1 MTATLTAPAPH
12 RQLAF
17 YQLLVG
23 ARKNWLNDAL
33 SEALKQADPI
43 QAKAELASLVPADV
57 QKILAAAGIRDE
69 HVFPCP
75 TLLLAKPTLVGYYRL
90 LLGSPQKTF
99 YAGATGMG
107 IFKSME
113 TRNAASERQK
123 SLIPDFCAAMSVS
136 LAELVRQA
144 SPSLTPRD
152 IGELPLLT
160 LGSQFQGGNNNLIG
174 QQATVDVFLSI
185 AEVVKG
191 QIEKREEKKII
202 LKNAAGR
209 KVILQ
214 LASDPD
220 VCILEEVGNALHRK
234 VAIEIKGGLDKSNA
248 HNRAGEA
255 EKSHQK
261 AKGDKFRDFWTLIA
275 KSGLDTEKLKSESP
289 TTTLWFDV
297 AQILE
302 RAGPD
307 WDEFRSRIISET
319 GIPFTS

>member
-1 MTATLTAPAPH
+1 MMSQLSAPAPS

-33 SEALKQADPI
+33 ADALKQADPV
-43 QAKAELASLVPADV
+43 KVKGELAALVPADV

-75 TLLLAKPTLVGYYRL
+75 TLLQAKPTLVGYYRL

-107 IFKSME
+107 MFKSME
-113 TRNAASERQK
+113 TRDASTERQK
-123 SLIPDFCAAMSVS
+123 KALPDFCAAMSAS

-174 QQATVDVFLSI
+174 QQATLDVFLSL
-185 AEVVKG
+185 AEVVKSH
-191 QIEKREEKKII
+191 IEKREEKKIV

-209 KVILQ
+209 KVTLQ
-214 LASDPD
+214 LSSDPD
-220 VCILEEVGNALHRK
+220 VCILEEVGGSLHRK
-234 VAIEIKGGLDKSNA
+234 VAIEIKGGLDRSNA

-261 AKGDKFRDFWTLIA
+261 AKADKFRDFWTIIA
-275 KSGLDTEKLKSESP
+275 KSGLDVEKLKSESP

-297 AQILE
+297 AQILKRE
-302 RAGPD
+302 GPD
-307 WDEFRSRIISET
+307 WEEFRSRIISET
-319 GIPFTS
+319 GIPFSS

>member
-1 MTATLTAPAPH
+1 MTSKLSAPAPH

-23 ARKNWLNDAL
+23 ARKNWLSDAL
-33 SEALKQADPI
+33 SDALKLADPI
-43 QAKAELASLVPADV
+43 AVKAELAALVPADV

-99 YAGATGMG
+99 YAGVTGMG
-107 IFKSME
+107 AFKSME
-113 TRNAASERQK
+113 TRNASSKRQQEA
-123 SLIPDFCAAMSVS
+123 LPDFCSAMSLC
-136 LAELVRQA
+136 LAELIRQA
-144 SPSLTPRD
+144 SPSLTLRD

-185 AEVVKG
+185 VEIVKTY
-191 QIEKREEKKII
+191 IEKQEDKKIV

-209 KVILQ
+209 KVTIQ

-220 VCILEEVGNALHRK
+220 VCILEEVGGALHRK

-261 AKGDKFRDFWTLIA
+261 ARNDKFRDFWTIIA
-275 KSGLDTEKLKSESP
+275 KSGLDIEKLKSESP
-289 TTTLWFDV
+289 TTTSWFDV

-302 RAGPD
+302 REGPD
-307 WDEFRSRIISET
+307 WKEFRSRIISET
-319 GIPFTS
+319 GIPFNS